1 MITST
6 ASLAELSESILSRYE
21 LEHSLNLD
29 FGGCRI
35 MVKSNNSNLN
45 HNLKAYYRSFLCDQ
59 NYYDILINAVYSQSP
74 GINLDFSVKQP
85 DPGKTRIKE
94 EFVDLRDG
102 RIVRKRLTGMV
113 FLFGGSI
120 NLAIGPCDLNVNQV
134 VNFINNRFI
143 QWLLN
148 RGCLLCHASA
158 VADGK
163 HGMAIAGFSG
173 MGKSTLAL
181 HLMSHKLRFV
191 SNDRLMIRRENS
203 ELLMYG
209 VAKHPRVN
217 PGTIL
222 NNETLFPVISR
233 AERRRL
239 VSLTSEELWD
249 LEQKHDV
256 IIEDVFGKDRFD
268 LDSPLNTFVVL
279 NWRLGGGPADVHTVD
294 IDKRRDLL
302 PAIMKSPGLF
312 YEPDGDPNDYD
323 FSETAYIELLKEIR
337 IVEITGGV
345 DFDHATR
352 KCLDYLKSDS

>member
-6 ASLAELSESILSRYE
+6 ASLAKLNESILSEHE
-21 LEHSLNLD
+21 LSHHLNLD

-35 MVKSNNSNLN
+35 KVKTNNSNLN
-45 HNLKAYYRSFLCDQ
+45 HNLKSYYRSFLCDQ
-59 NYYDILINAVYSQSP
+59 NECDVLVNAVYSQSP
-74 GINLDFSVKQP
+74 DFDFDFSVKQP
-85 DPGKTRIKE
+85 DPGKTKVKE
-94 EFVDLRDG
+94 EFVDLHDG

-120 NLAIGPCDLNVNQV
+120 NLAIGPCDLNVNQI

-148 RGCLLCHASA
+148 RGCLLCHAAA

-163 HGMAIAGFSG
+163 HGMAMAGFSG

-181 HLMSHKLRFV
+181 HLMSHNLRFI
-191 SNDRLMIRRENS
+191 SNDRLMIRRDNGG
-203 ELLMYG
+203 LMMYG

-222 NNETLFPVISR
+222 NNQTLFPVISSE
-233 AERRRL
+233 ERRKL
-239 VSLTSEELWD
+239 VSLTSDELWN
-249 LEQKHDV
+249 LEQKHDI

-279 NWRLGGGPADVHTVD
+279 NWKLGSGPADVHLVD
-294 IDKRRDLL
+294 IEKRSDLL
-302 PAIMKSPGLF
+302 PAIIKSPGLF
-312 YEPDGDPNDYD
+312 YEPDGDPKDYD

-345 DFDHATR
+345 DFDQATR
-352 KCLDYLKSDS
+352 KCLDYLKGDS